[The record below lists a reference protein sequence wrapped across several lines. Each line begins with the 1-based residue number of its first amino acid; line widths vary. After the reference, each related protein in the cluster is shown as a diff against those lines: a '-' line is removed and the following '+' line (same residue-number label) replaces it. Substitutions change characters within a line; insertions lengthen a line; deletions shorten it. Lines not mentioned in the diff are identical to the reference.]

1 MLAFSFL
8 RFYTYHIMHSG
19 SGYMMKEH
27 NDSIVP
33 VSGMSIMKSTCKHL
47 IFDIAIFCFYIA
59 GRLMHQRTRLK
70 GRENLT
76 NIPLPIIFTVTHDSY
91 FEIPSL
97 ARVYQA
103 LKPRPVFTVM
113 AKGDFLSGNYL
124 SSNFRV
130 KNPFLR
136 SIFRMLDT
144 SGIPKIF
151 FKIMNVS
158 TIHRPFIESAV
169 KRKDSMKREVSG
181 QITHFKEAIAQG
193 MSTLVFPEGTTWGFG
208 GLKKIR
214 SSAYQLVS
222 STFYKYRKKVY
233 VLPINV
239 KVDRLVQG
247 CKDVF
252 INVGEPQFI
261 IKSKEEFNRHLHD
274 TLQRLHTITFS
285 QIGAYYLKKA
295 SLIGSRTRKE
305 IILSREIVTGHIE
318 KIIGDIYSK
327 VQGKSLPAFDVNLI
341 DTKYLTEKINGF
353 LEYCTRNNYL
363 IETSRGT
370 GPEMYI
376 INREKVLTQ
385 YPAKTFRKLNPVG
398 FHANELVSLGE
409 QEIEPLFNISGFLD
423 TQAAGLKSGQGAYLN

>member
-1 MLAFSFL
+1 MFCGFIIPP
-8 RFYTYHIMHSG
+8 YIYSG
-19 SGYMMKEH
+19 RGQMEKEQ
-27 NDSIVP
+27 NDSIFHA
-33 VSGMSIMKSTCKHL
+33 SGISIMKSKCKHL
-47 IFDIAIFCFYIA
+47 IFDVAISCFFIA
-59 GRLMHQRTRLK
+59 GRLMHQRPRLK
-70 GRENLT
+70 GRENLK

-97 ARVYQA
+97 AKVYQA
-103 LKPRPVFTVM
+103 LKPRPMFTVM
-113 AKGDFLSGNYL
+113 AKRDFLSGNYL
-124 SSNFRV
+124 SSNFRG
-130 KNPFLR
+130 KNSLLK
-136 SIFRMLDT
+136 SIFRLLDK

-158 TIHRPFIESAV
+158 TVHRPFIETAV
-169 KRKDSMKREVSG
+169 KKKNTIKKEISG
-181 QITHFKEAIAQG
+181 QLTHFKETITQG

-222 STFYKYRKKVY
+222 DTFSQYRKKVY

-252 INVGEPQFI
+252 INVGKPQFV
-261 IKSKEEFNRHLHD
+261 IKSKEEFNQHLRD
-274 TLQRLHTITFS
+274 SLQRLHTITFS

-295 SLIGSRTRKE
+295 SSIGPRTREE
-305 IILSREIVTGHIE
+305 IILSREIVTGQIE
-318 KIIGDIYSK
+318 KIVRDIYSK
-327 VQGKSLPAFDVNLI
+327 VQRKILPALDMSLL
-341 DTKYLTEKINGF
+341 DKKYLIKKINGF
-353 LEYCTRNNYL
+353 VKYCTTNNYL
-363 IETSRGT
+363 VETSRDKGI
-370 GPEMYI
+370 EMYI
-376 INREKVLTQ
+376 LNKEKVLTQ

-423 TQAAGLKSGQGAYLN
+423 AQAAGLETGQGNYPN